1 MSVLNISECVIM
13 LVIMVKYIKC
23 PNCGHVFK
31 RPLMDRKFS
40 GLGFNPPGL
49 GVLRCPNCQEEK
61 RRKYFEVV
69 PEGEAEATQ
78 VQAAPNHK
86 VEASSEKDLIE
97 DSRYEDE

>member
-1 MSVLNISECVIM
+1 
-13 LVIMVKYIKC
+13 
-23 PNCGHVFK
+23 
-31 RPLMDRKFS
+31 MDRKFT

-69 PEGEAEATQ
+69 PEGETQ
-78 VQAAPNHK
+78 VVQQQAESNHTVK
-86 VEASSEKDLIE
+86 ASSEKDLIE